1 MKALW
6 AGLYKC
12 ISPRDFKNT
21 IGKIN
26 DQFAGY
32 DQQDS
37 QELLLF
43 LMDGLHED
51 LNKVEHKL
59 ILDTGNGLWFGLWKE
74 KKTENV
80 NRKMSQQQLKQQKIY
95 FVSLPGTGL
104 KCVFCSFCIYFFVF
118 FTESHFDDNLEII
131 IIIFKQKKKI
141 LK

>member
-12 ISPRDFKNT
+12 ISPRDFKIT

-51 LNKVEHKL
+51 LNKVVHTLSFMAKVEPPVW
-59 ILDTGNGLWFGLWKE
+59 GLC
-74 KKTENV
+74 
-80 NRKMSQQQLKQQKIY
+80 
-95 FVSLPGTGL
+95 SLA
-104 KCVFCSFCIYFFVF
+104 
-118 FTESHFDDNLEII
+118 DD
-131 IIIFKQKKKI
+131 
-141 LK
+141 